1 MSSSSEVRA
10 IVVVGHGAP
19 AKDTPPELVRR
30 LRMLEAERHK
40 THAPMSDEERALDA
54 KVREWPRTADNDPY
68 RTGIE
73 RLVDRVRAHSGNV
86 RVDVAYNEF
95 CAPSLPDTVDKLVR
109 EGKREIVLVAT
120 MMTPGGV
127 HSEVEIP
134 ELVAE
139 LSAKHPLVRIVHAW
153 PFDLDVV
160 AKVLVAQA
168 EGSFAK

>member
-1 MSSSSEVRA
+1 
-10 IVVVGHGAP
+10 
-19 AKDTPPELVRR
+19 
-30 LRMLEAERHK
+30 MLEAERRK

-54 KVREWPRTADNDPY
+54 KVRAWPRTAENDPY

-73 RLVDRVRAHSGNV
+73 RLVERVRAHSGNV

-95 CAPSLPDTVDKLVR
+95 CAPSLPDAVDALVE

-139 LSAKHPLVRIVHAW
+139 LSAKHPHVRIVHAW

-168 EGSFAK
+168 EGAFAE

>member
-1 MSSSSEVRA
+1 
-10 IVVVGHGAP
+10 
-19 AKDTPPELVRR
+19 
-30 LRMLEAERHK
+30 
-40 THAPMSDEERALDA
+40 MSDEERALDA

-73 RLVDRVRAHSGNV
+73 RLVDRVRAHAGHV
-86 RVDVAYNEF
+86 RVEVAYNEF

-168 EGSFAK
+168 EGSFAD